1 MTAGRVRAVYES
13 MDSAGQQARKAKAQ
27 RRVAVRSLCRRCNSD
42 LLGHRYDPALA
53 DFCRQARTAAD
64 GVLQLPAELGVRIRP
79 TAVMRSVL
87 GHMAARE
94 ANRYQ
99 KGPITEPLRDFI
111 LDAALPLPEIMN
123 FYYWFYPHRRQ
134 VFVRDAA
141 LLVMGTGDPFTFW
154 LLKFFPLAF
163 MVTFDTQIA
172 PAKAHSLNFFRTAQI
187 DAEYDVP
194 LRLRPA
200 VHELWPEHPT
210 DSAAIMYGQGAH
222 IAESIQRVRR

>member
-1 MTAGRVRAVYES
+1 
-13 MDSAGQQARKAKAQ
+13 
-27 RRVAVRSLCRRCNSD
+27 
-42 LLGHRYDPALA
+42 
-53 DFCRQARTAAD
+53 
-64 GVLQLPAELGVRIRP
+64 
-79 TAVMRSVL
+79 MRSVF

-111 LDAALPLPEIMN
+111 LNPALPLPDEMK

-141 LLVMGTGDPFTFW
+141 LLVMGTANPFSFW

-163 MVTFDTQIA
+163 MVTFDTEIA
-172 PAKAHSLNFFRTAQI
+172 PAKAHSLNFYRTAPP
-187 DAEYDVP
+187 DAEHNVA
-194 LRLRPA
+194 LRIRPT

-210 DSAAIMYGQGAH
+210 ESAVIMYGEGAY